1 MTRLDEE
8 EEDQSIEEW
17 SEVSSNEEEDSKR
30 EEKASKARLRHEFR
44 GIFREWW
51 NVLPEIKLSTI
62 GPVIEEIYLVASFN
76 GWLPV
81 RMDAW
86 EKKLLLLK
94 EKDEIEAQSAKIK
107 EQMKHL

>member
-1 MTRLDEE
+1 LTRLNEE
-8 EEDQSIEEW
+8 EEVESGVEEW

-30 EEKASKARLRHEFR
+30 EERVRKARLRHEFR

-51 NVLPEIKLSTI
+51 KALPEIQLNNMN

-94 EKDEIEAQSAKIK
+94 EKAEIETQSAKIR
-107 EQMKHL
+107 E